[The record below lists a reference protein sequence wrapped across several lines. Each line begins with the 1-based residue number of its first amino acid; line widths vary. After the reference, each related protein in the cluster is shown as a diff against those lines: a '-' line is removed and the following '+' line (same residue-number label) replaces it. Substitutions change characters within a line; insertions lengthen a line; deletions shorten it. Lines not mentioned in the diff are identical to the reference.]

1 LKIVEHQY
9 IVKKYQRNLL
19 EFLAIILVAESI
31 VIVQHNNWL
40 SATALYSLIV
50 IVCWLKTVWFVYET
64 SQDLTEAT
72 RKNIPYHQFLMI
84 VGINMVQV
92 VISFA
97 LDFYVLL
104 KVDIACFNGID
115 PKFSEPELLFEC
127 FYLSALNFSY
137 FGYGD
142 VTPANIPAKL
152 VTLTGILLGFM
163 TVIFILSDFITLKES
178 ISKTDDNKV

>member
-1 LKIVEHQY
+1 M
-9 IVKKYQRNLL
+9 KKYQRNLL
-19 EFLAIILVAESI
+19 EFLAIIFIAEAVMLI
-31 VIVQHNNWL
+31 QHNSLLENNG
-40 SATALYSLIV
+40 LYSLI
-50 IVCWLKTVWFVYET
+50 IVLCWLKTAWFIYET
-64 SQDLTEAT
+64 SLDLREAT
-72 RKNIPYHQFLMI
+72 RKNMPYHRFLMI
-84 VGINMVQV
+84 VGVNMIQIVF
-92 VISFA
+92 SFA
-97 LDFYVLL
+97 LDFYLL
-104 KVDIACFNGID
+104 LQVDITCFNGID

-178 ISKTDDNKV
+178 IEKISNKKD

>member
-1 LKIVEHQY
+1 M
-9 IVKKYQRNLL
+9 KKYQRNLL
-19 EFLAIILVAESI
+19 EFLIIIFIAEAI
-31 VIVQHNNWL
+31 VIVQNQNWL
-40 SATALYSLIV
+40 SNNALYSLIV
-50 IVCWLKTVWFVYET
+50 LVCWLKTAWFIYET
-64 SQDLTEAT
+64 SLDLGEAT
-72 RKNIPYHQFLMI
+72 RQNMPYHKFLMI
-84 VGINMVQV
+84 IGINMIQI

-97 LDFYVLL
+97 LDFYNLI
-104 KVDIACFNGID
+104 KVDINCFDGIN

-137 FGYGD
+137 FGYGA

-178 ISKTDDNKV
+178 ISKKEKQI